1 MEKREF
7 ASISL
12 YLKGRMRLLES
23 KEEPSRF
30 SGFGLTD
37 SSVDAE
43 ELKNSH
49 LPEPMIAF
57 LLNMNSKLDAV
68 LSHLKQ
74 DEFQADFPL
83 PIEITSLSG
92 AELTIKNSH
101 SLSEGDD
108 VELLVFLSDFPLA
121 VSGATGNVVHA
132 NAHSATICF
141 DRISA
146 EDREKIV
153 HHVFVEERRQ
163 IRTQRLA

>member
-23 KEEPSRF
+23 KDEPSRF
-30 SGFGLTD
+30 SGFGLSD
-37 SSVDAE
+37 SSVDIE

-49 LPEPMIAF
+49 LPEPMVSF
-57 LLNMNSKLDAV
+57 LVNMNAKLDAV

-74 DEFQADFPL
+74 DEFQVDFPL
-83 PIEITSLSG
+83 PIEITTLSG
-92 AELTIKNSH
+92 AELITVNAH
-101 SLSEGDD
+101 SVSEGDH
-108 VELLVFLSDFPLA
+108 VELLIFLSDFPLA
-121 VSGATGNVVHA
+121 VAGATGTVIRADKHY
-132 NAHSATICF
+132 ATISF